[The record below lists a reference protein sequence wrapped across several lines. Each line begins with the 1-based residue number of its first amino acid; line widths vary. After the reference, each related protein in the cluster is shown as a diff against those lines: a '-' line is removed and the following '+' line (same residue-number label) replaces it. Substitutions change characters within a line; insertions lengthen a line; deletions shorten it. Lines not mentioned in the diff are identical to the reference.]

1 MLSGGGWNE
10 ALRCVVFRVT
20 PFPFGSMGEPRRGSV
35 DVAGDGRVVIIFGGA
50 KGVDGTTLEGL
61 GFLALSSSSKTS
73 PHFPFGAGIVIS
85 GAERDEDDPCL
96 SLDPPLCIA
105 LAWGT

>member
-1 MLSGGGWNE
+1 VLSGGGWNE

-20 PFPFGSMGEPRRGSV
+20 PFPFGSMGDPSRGSV
-35 DVAGDGRVVIIFGGA
+35 DVAGDGRVVMIFGGA
-50 KGVDGTTLEGL
+50 RGVEGTMFAGRADL
-61 GFLALSSSSKTS
+61 LSSSSKTS
-73 PHFPFGAGIVIS
+73 PYLPLGAGIVIS
-85 GAERDEDDPCL
+85 GAERDDDDPCL